1 MDFTDFAQLTDWF
14 SQAAIWCCGLLIT
27 LLSGLSLLGC
37 LVCLG
42 GTIAQ
47 TLLELR
53 HQRRYQTLASPL
65 ALRATSVDE
74 ATMTAIPPPP
84 AHSFRVPRAAQF

>member
-1 MDFTDFAQLTDWF
+1 MEFTDFAQLTDWF
-14 SQAAIWCCGLLIT
+14 SQAATWFGGLLIA

-42 GTIAQ
+42 GTIVQ

-53 HQRRYQTLASPL
+53 HQRRYQTVASSL
-65 ALRATSVDE
+65 ALHSTPE
-74 ATMTAIPPPP
+74 AEAVTMIPPPP